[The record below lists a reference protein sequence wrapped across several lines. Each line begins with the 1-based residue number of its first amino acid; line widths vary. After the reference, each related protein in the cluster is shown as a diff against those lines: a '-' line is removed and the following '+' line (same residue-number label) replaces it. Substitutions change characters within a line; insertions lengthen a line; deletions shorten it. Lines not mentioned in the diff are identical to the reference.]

1 MSKELQDAKEQNRIL
16 IDKYIDV
23 SMNAIRNLVNK
34 IKELESQIKV
44 LKEKSVKDTV
54 SIPTENLNKKLYEDI
69 LKKIESVNTIIAD
82 IDKLSISG
90 EIKVEFDK
98 IKATFSLF
106 QEQVKSINENT
117 ENVDYVKKIN
127 GIYDDIVK
135 LNESLGKVRVFLRI
149 KPLEAGKPQVSYE
162 IKDEKS
168 LVLTC
173 DEKTSASGGPFHKI
187 IDKDVLNGSDQFKK
201 EIVKDITKELD
212 VGKSLCLFGYGLSG
226 SGKTYTMLG
235 KDGIL
240 ENIINIYKT
249 IELEYVFE
257 QYVKDFVV
265 NDIGTEYNK
274 LTSISGDII
283 DLKGNLKDIENIK
296 EIKIGDEYTSIN
308 KYNINS
314 FLTLITEYRKKQKRI
329 KKTPNNNESSRS
341 TLYLVFKIGD
351 IHLVIV
357 DCAGRESPEEIK
369 NSLIQFA
376 TTAPRMSEI
385 LNYTKT
391 SNLDNLIKG
400 VAKKDVNTF
409 ETMTDLDK
417 LKKKYEENKKLAQI
431 ITSENIDK
439 MIKDLQNKKSN
450 RANENTIEDYKKNR
464 QNSIDNAVNS
474 VNIDV
479 SDLIKNEAFKGKL
492 LNYLQSMF
500 KEGYYIN
507 ETLNHLIYFLNKK
520 IDPKYESPD
529 IQTCIEECELFPAP
543 KKGSNKFYYDRTKI
557 FKSPKE
563 KTDVIKTMTIMK
575 WIDNLCNPKYM
586 MFCMIRQENDKC
598 IDSAATLNFANS
610 IKST

>member
-54 SIPTENLNKKLYEDI
+54 SIPTENPNKKLYEDI

-82 IDKLSISG
+82 IDKLSLTG

-106 QEQVKSINENT
+106 QEQVKNINENT
-117 ENVDYVKKIN
+117 ENVDYVTKIN
-127 GIYDDIVK
+127 GIYDDIVI
-135 LNESLGKVRVFLRI
+135 LNEILGKVRVFLRI

-162 IKDEKS
+162 IKDETK

-173 DEKTSASGGPFHKI
+173 DDGKTSASGGPFHKI
-187 IDKDVLNGSDQFKK
+187 IDKDVVNGSDKFKK
-201 EIVKDITKELD
+201 EIVDDITKELA

-235 KDGIL
+235 KNGIL
-240 ENIINIYKT
+240 ENIIDIYGT

-257 QYVKDFVV
+257 QYVKDFEVD
-265 NDIGTEYNK
+265 NIGEEYNK
-274 LTSISGDII
+274 LTSISGNII
-283 DLKGNLKDIENIK
+283 DLKGNLKEILTIK
-296 EIKIGDEYTSIN
+296 EEVKEIEKN
-308 KYNINS
+308 KYLNKDNINS
-314 FLTLITEYRKKQKRI
+314 FLQLITKHRKEKHRI

-341 TLYLVFKIGD
+341 TLCLVFKIKD

-357 DCAGRESPEEIK
+357 DCAGRELPEEIK
-369 NSLIQFA
+369 NSLIQFG
-376 TTAPRMSEI
+376 TSPPKMSEI
-385 LNYTKT
+385 LTKKPT
-391 SNLDNLIKG
+391 SNLDTLVNGIANKNEETFKDIDNSINNL
-400 VAKKDVNTF
+400 
-409 ETMTDLDK
+409 ETYKK
-417 LKKKYEENKKLAQI
+417 LKDNKLK
-431 ITSENIDK
+431 TF
-439 MIKDLQNKKSN
+439 
-450 RANENTIEDYKKNR
+450 NE
-464 QNSIDNAVNS
+464 
-474 VNIDV
+474 
-479 SDLIKNEAFKGKL
+479 KL

-520 IDPKYESPD
+520 IDKSYKVSK
-529 IQTCIEECELFPAP
+529 IQDCIETCKGKIRYDP
-543 KKGSNKFYYDRTKI
+543 KKI
-557 FKSPKE
+557 FKSPE
-563 KTDVIKTMTIMK
+563 ENPDVIKTMTIMK
-575 WIDNLCNPKYM
+575 WIDKLCNPKYM